1 MSRSKEIKIGILAI
15 VSSVLLYTGFNF
27 LKGSDF
33 FSQIKQY
40 YVYLDNVNGLT
51 ISNPVMLNGLAVG
64 RVSDIVVLQNDQHR
78 MKVALQI
85 RSDLALGKGTEAI
98 LGDNGLLGGKMI
110 DLKITAEKPLIENG
124 GTLVGKLQEGMM
136 ASITKKADPII
147 AQTDSLMRTVRHTLK
162 GLDGMQ
168 DDLKVILSNIKQ
180 MTGSLNN
187 TLQKGDI
194 DRLLANANQASQNLT
209 QLLKDLQPLPNKV
222 SIIADKFTKLDLDQT
237 MKQAQEAMTK
247 MNGLMSDLQQGKG
260 SIGALLK
267 TDSLH
272 KSIVKLTQD
281 LDKVVIDL
289 RENPKKYIDLNVIE
303 RKKK

>member
-1 MSRSKEIKIGILAI
+1 MSKEIKIGILAI
-15 VSSVLLYTGFNF
+15 VSSVLLYSGFNF

-33 FSQIKQY
+33 FSQIKHY
-40 YVYLDNVNGLT
+40 YVYFDNVNGLT
-51 ISNPVMLNGLAVG
+51 ISNPVMLNGLSVG
-64 RVSDIVVLQNDQHR
+64 RVSSIEVLQKDKNR
-78 MKVALQI
+78 MKVELQI
-85 RSDLALGKGTEAI
+85 RSDLDLGKGTEGV

-110 DLKITAEKPLIENG
+110 DLKVSAEKPLIENG

-147 AQTDSLMRTVRHTLK
+147 LQTDSLMRAIRKTLG

-168 DDLKVILSNIKQ
+168 GDLKVILANVKQ

-194 DRLLANANQASQNLT
+194 DRLMANANQATQTLN
-209 QLLKDLQPLPNKV
+209 QLLKDLQPFPNKAN
-222 SIIADKFTKLDLDQT
+222 IIADKFAKLDLEQT

-247 MNGLMSDLQQGKG
+247 MNVLMGDIQQGKG
-260 SIGALLK
+260 SLGALLK

-272 KSIVKLTQD
+272 KGVVKLTQD
-281 LDKVVIDL
+281 LDKVIIDL
-289 RENPKKYIDLNVIE
+289 RENPKKYIDLNIIE